1 MTANPPLQSLIA
13 ELDRLSAIA
22 SEEETV
28 SVSAEFLQ
36 RLREVLVAGNA
47 ASPEINAD
55 AIAQAVVERL
65 HHRSLT
71 PQQPPLPEVTALR
84 QQRDLLH
91 REIQNLEAQRQQ
103 LIGDFLQVLLSRVS
117 EALKQ
122 EISQT
127 VESIESQ
134 FLYAIAPPAENTT
147 EAAVALTNLPGNPSQ
162 RLEQLK
168 YLQQESDRLFMTL
181 DSTFHTVFDT
191 LQKDLNSYQ
200 EALTQGSARLYDLA
214 QPNPNPAPTDP
225 FPNAEIPLALPLDLQ
240 EADTE
245 PNEVETGQTYPR
257 VTPVQLPDQEMLY
270 PFPGMELPASNPEI
284 IADSPDEPATPA
296 SNPEPIDV
304 DTMDESE
311 IDALLQLDEANATE
325 NPEIA
330 EPTQPWENSLFGQ
343 DAAVTL
349 PSEASFTP
357 ESPAPESEAPSAVE
371 VSLDAADTPEAQL
384 FGETETDTPESATA
398 EAGVVEQEL
407 FSEPTAAVSIE
418 SQIPPESESVAAHSE
433 VTTTTTTAPTIKET
447 ISSLTELLEQAYV
460 DEDEDNELTPFTPV
474 PVGENLWATA
484 ETEVNPSPAVSSN
497 LDSEQL
503 EQLNEDLQRFQA
515 GSNPEEP
522 TGESSQGESV
532 PAELMGED
540 LEQVSIESLDSDSEE
555 DMWAEA
561 PAENASE
568 DIKMPAE
575 INPEPWSGSTPATP
589 ESSADDSERPS

>member
-1 MTANPPLQSLIA
+1 VTANPQLQSLIA

-22 SEEETV
+22 SEEETAPV
-28 SVSAEFLQ
+28 AAEFLQ
-36 RLREVLVAGNA
+36 RLREALVNR
-47 ASPEINAD
+47 SEMETD

-65 HHRSLT
+65 HHHSLT
-71 PQQPPLPEVTALR
+71 PQQPPLSEMTALR

-91 REIQNLEAQRQQ
+91 REVQNLEAQRQQ

-117 EALKQ
+117 ETLQQK
-122 EISQT
+122 ISQT

-147 EAAVALTNLPGNPSQ
+147 ANAVALTNLPGNPSH

-214 QPNPNPAPTDP
+214 QANPTVPPSEPET
-225 FPNAEIPLALPLDLQ
+225 PLALPLELQ
-240 EADTE
+240 ETE
-245 PNEVETGQTYPR
+245 KEPGQTYPR
-257 VTPVQLPDQEMLY
+257 VTPVQLPEQAMLY
-270 PFPGMELPASNPEI
+270 PFPGMEIPPAPQENISDLPEAP
-284 IADSPDEPATPA
+284 
-296 SNPEPIDV
+296 NPEPIDL
-304 DTMDESE
+304 DAMDESE
-311 IDALLQLDEANATE
+311 IDALLQLDEVNARE
-325 NPEIA
+325 NPETA
-330 EPTQPWENSLFGQ
+330 ELAQPWENSLFGE
-343 DAAVTL
+343 DAVT
-349 PSEASFTP
+349 PPPEAP
-357 ESPAPESEAPSAVE
+357 PPAPSPVSESEAPPAVDLA
-371 VSLDAADTPEAQL
+371 LDSADTTEEQL
-384 FGETETDTPESATA
+384 FGETETAVESPESDIL

-407 FSEPTAAVSIE
+407 FSEPTTAVSVE
-418 SQIPPESESVAAHSE
+418 TQTPPEPEPTVAQAE
-433 VTTTTTTAPTIKET
+433 VTTTTAPTIKET

-460 DEDEDNELTPFTPV
+460 DEEDDNELTPFTPV

-484 ETEVNPSPAVSSN
+484 ENEVNPSPVVSSN

-515 GSNPEEP
+515 ESNPEASR
-522 TGESSQGESV
+522 TESSEAESV
-532 PAELMGED
+532 PAELIGED
-540 LEQVSIESLDSDSEE
+540 LEQVSMASLDSDPEE
-555 DMWAEA
+555 DIWAEA

-575 INPEPWSGSTPATP
+575 INPEPWSGSTPAP
-589 ESSADDSERPS
+589 SDSSADDSDRSS